1 MRLAFRLSGF
11 FAALLVLLPPH
22 LILFFVPAWRH
33 IVPLIFFR
41 LMLRL
46 INVRLA
52 LTGPMPQ
59 RGTLIVANHVSWF
72 DIIVIGAL
80 QPLSFIAKS
89 EVKSWPLFGQLA
101 RLHDSLFV
109 ERRIGRH
116 ALKERDALAKR
127 LRRGDNLVLFAE
139 GTSSHGLRVLP
150 FKSTLFSAIENNEN
164 RENRENSESH
174 VQEKGQ
180 DKSQVKG
187 QVHVQAMTLAYMRVH
202 NIPLGRRQRMAY
214 GWIGDMTL
222 VPHFLFMLAGPPLTV
237 EIIFHPPLPRPS
249 ALTRKQMAKI
259 LHHQVSEGLDA
270 LAHGTPH
277 PVAPLEMT
285 GQKS

>member
-1 MRLAFRLSGF
+1 MRLALRLSGF

-33 IVPLIFFR
+33 IMPLIFFR
-41 LMLRL
+41 FMLRL
-46 INVRLA
+46 IGVRLA
-52 LTGPMPQ
+52 VTGPMPE
-59 RGTLIVANHVSWF
+59 RGTLLVANHVSWF
-72 DIIVIGAL
+72 DIVVIGAL

-101 RLHDSLFV
+101 RLHDSVFV
-109 ERRIGRH
+109 ERRMGRH
-116 ALKERDALAKR
+116 TLKERDALAKR

-150 FKSTLFSAIENNEN
+150 FKSTLFSALEASDKEN
-164 RENRENSESH
+164 RRARVN
-174 VQEKGQ
+174 
-180 DKSQVKG
+180 
-187 QVHVQAMTLAYMRVH
+187 VQAMTLAYMRVH
-202 NIPLGRRQRMAY
+202 NIAMGRRQRMAY

-249 ALTRKQMAKI
+249 ALNRKQMAKI

>member
-41 LMLRL
+41 FMLRL
-46 INVRLA
+46 IGVRVA

-72 DIIVIGAL
+72 DIVVIGAL

-101 RLHDSLFV
+101 RLHDSVFIR
-109 ERRIGRH
+109 RRIGRH
-116 ALKERDALAKR
+116 TLKERDALAKR
-127 LRRGDNLVLFAE
+127 LRRGDNVVLFAE

-150 FKSTLFSAIENNEN
+150 FKSTLFSAIENSEDS
-164 RENRENSESH
+164 EHGESH
-174 VQEKGQ
+174 AQ
-180 DKSQVKG
+180 DKG

-222 VPHFLFMLAGPPLTV
+222 MPHFLFMLAGPPLTV

-249 ALTRKQMAKI
+249 ALNRKQMAKI